1 MPSLAQK
8 QGMRYLPAQ
17 MCHASA
23 VLVHNVFYQLV
34 GTRKNLL
41 ELCRKWRLKYSM
53 YFFLAWLRKCPRFAA
68 RWASNMVSAIFDH
81 GSGAMA
87 TAISY
92 RNIGILL

>member
-1 MPSLAQK
+1 
-8 QGMRYLPAQ
+8 
-17 MCHASA
+17 
-23 VLVHNVFYQLV
+23 V
-34 GTRKNLL
+34 GTRMNLL
-41 ELCRKWRLKYSM
+41 ELSREWRLKYSV
-53 YFFLAWLRKCPRFAA
+53 YFFLAWLCKCPRFAA